1 MKNMKI
7 KKLVATAL
15 TVASVAAMTAIPAFA
30 ANSTSASTSINFT
43 TEASDVKVIVPTSY
57 NIILNKDGS
66 STSPSNFTITNKS
79 DFNIKPREVKFESKS
94 DWKIANRDLNAG
106 NNKNKLDSKEVNF
119 SIGNNGGSYS
129 HGDNYEILGLDD
141 SATIKPNTSSKL
153 DIKVSHAILYK
164 DNESNIY
171 VSEYNY
177 GENMERPPIGS
188 KPTRYKLDKGQRKN
202 IEDFL
207 SKVSKERI
215 FNEKYKNKDEI
226 NVTLAIIS
234 MYSDLSENSV
244 YNSYDNNTRWCGIN
258 LSNLIPV
265 KYEKNSTKISNNY
278 KSPMYITVHDS
289 GYGYPSDWL
298 KKDNYKDIMYNAG
311 YNMDDEFWTRHNI
324 DEKKFYT
331 RKNDNGETETLTV
344 TLDQINRFY
353 INIDGNP
360 CYFNEENL
368 NNYLSMEGWQ

>member
-1 MKNMKI
+1 MKI
-7 KKLVATAL
+7 VDENKLIVMLVTLFLAL
-15 TVASVAAMTAIPAFA
+15 IFIVG
-30 ANSTSASTSINFT
+30 SAVYII
-43 TEASDVKVIVPTSY
+43 K
-57 NIILNKDGS
+57 NI
-66 STSPSNFTITNKS
+66 ITNKNSNTTTKDGKVIEKFIES
-79 DFNIKPREVKFESKS
+79 DLPDLSSINS
-94 DWKIANRDLNAG
+94 DDNPVLYDFVNGSVGYHMNFKLNG
-106 NNKNKLDSKEVNF
+106 IEDIE
-119 SIGNNGGSYS
+119 SIGPFY
-129 HGDNYEILGLDD
+129 
-141 SATIKPNTSSKL
+141 
-153 DIKVSHAILYK
+153 AILYK
-164 DNESNIY
+164 DDESNIY

-244 YNSYDNNTRWCGIN
+244 YNSCDSNTRWCGIN